1 MGSHCRDL
9 SVCRSL
15 DGQSQRDDGC
25 DRGSG
30 GWHWCS
36 RLHGCS
42 RDRGKSRGVPNVLEK
57 GGENGVGWSR
67 CDDRGRGWSVCER
80 HRLGSRQV
88 YNNWSRGR
96 ACVGS
101 FAVSGEVLYRE
112 IRDRGKGP
120 PCAVT
125 DEGVVERVFPVV
137 KRVEVGTRLLIA
149 GEEEVFGFSP
159 SEVCWIV

>member
-1 MGSHCRDL
+1 MGGHCGNL
-9 SVCRSL
+9 SVGRFLSGRSW
-15 DGQSQRDDGC
+15 RNDGC

-30 GWHWCS
+30 GWCWCS
-36 RLHGCS
+36 RLHGRS
-42 RDRGKSRGVPNVLEK
+42 RDGGESRRVPDVLEE
-57 GGENGVGWSR
+57 GGEDGVNRSR
-67 CDDRGRGWSVCER
+67 YDDWRRNWSVCEEDWIDSWR
-80 HRLGSRQV
+80 V
-88 YNNWSRGR
+88 YDNRSRGR

-101 FAVSGEVLYRE
+101 FAVSGEILYRE

-137 KRVEVGTRLLIA
+137 KCVKIGTRLLIA
-149 GEEEVFGFSP
+149 GEEEVLCLSS